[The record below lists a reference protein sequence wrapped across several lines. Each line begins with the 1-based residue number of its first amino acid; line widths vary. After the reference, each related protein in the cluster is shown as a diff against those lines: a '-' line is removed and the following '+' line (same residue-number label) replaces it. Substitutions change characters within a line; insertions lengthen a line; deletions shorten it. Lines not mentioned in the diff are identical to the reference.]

1 MESLA
6 ALVAILFLV
15 MLASGPISIGLSS
28 GAAKRFTEGSAL
40 LTWIRRLL
48 MGFLVIIGIFISIP
62 FFYNDSPL
70 APKVLAIL
78 CIAGNVWALRR
89 EYGRPKNGSAE

>member
-6 ALVAILFLV
+6 NLVAILLLV

-28 GAAKRFTEGSAL
+28 ESAKKFSEGSSL
-40 LTWIRRLL
+40 LTGLRRLL
-48 MGFLVIIGIFISIP
+48 MGFLVVIGILISIP
-62 FFYNDSPL
+62 FFYNDTPL

-78 CIAGNVWALRR
+78 CITGNAWALRR
-89 EYGRPKNGSAE
+89 EYRRH

>member
-28 GAAKRFTEGSAL
+28 DSAKRFTEASAILTL
-40 LTWIRRLL
+40 LRRILISFFVV
-48 MGFLVIIGIFISIP
+48 GGIFISIP
-62 FFYNDSPL
+62 FFYNDTPL
-70 APKVLAIL
+70 APKLLAIL
-78 CIAGNVWALRR
+78 CIAGNGWALKR
-89 EYGRPKNGSAE
+89 EFRGRG